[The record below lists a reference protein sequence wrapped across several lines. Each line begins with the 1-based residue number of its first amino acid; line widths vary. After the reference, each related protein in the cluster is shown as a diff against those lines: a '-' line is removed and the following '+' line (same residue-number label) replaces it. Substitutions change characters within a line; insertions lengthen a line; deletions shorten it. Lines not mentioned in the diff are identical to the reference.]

1 MIAWV
6 IEKIK
11 RKKIKLNKDRI
22 NKKNKEIKKFAQNI
36 STNGKNSILAN
47 KRAEEHNYY
56 LMPNINDR
64 LRNEEINP
72 NFYLTQFLTG

>member
-1 MIAWV
+1 MIAGV